1 MCLSKNWWYRDIAWL
16 SLSLCQGLSLCC
28 EVWWQSYRHVE
39 TQVNV
44 NKSQYCFSLT
54 KPANNRFN
62 PNLCTRGG
70 KTQRPA
76 HPSVGVESAH
86 MGRSWTYTHNCC
98 YSSQE
103 VDCATNRRL
112 CLHHGRFWICNN
124 KLCLPLACSYHFNR
138 AMLHAA
144 AVNSTIS
151 SFIQNYHFMNGLCCR
166 HNEAKCQIYSECV
179 NYYTTFQAWCKV
191 YCQSF
196 VSLSTVPQTSPCLFF
211 PHIWPSHALPFCP
224 LQSWQKFLHYKQQ
237 GRERGV
243 CFVSPPFSPK
253 QGQILALVPTYQNR
267 KIRDKQ
273 VRFVDTVWTLLPV
286 FAYTT

>member
-44 NKSQYCFSLT
+44 DKLQYCFSLT

-166 HNEAKCQIYSECV
+166 HNEAKCQIWVLKMTV
-179 NYYTTFQAWCKV
+179 NVSIITQLFKLDAKSIANLLFLFQLCHRPPHVFSSLIFGHPTRFLFAHCSHGKNSFIINSKAREGSLFCILHSAPSKVRSWHWCPPIK
-191 YCQSF
+191 
-196 VSLSTVPQTSPCLFF
+196 
-211 PHIWPSHALPFCP
+211 I
-224 LQSWQKFLHYKQQ
+224 
-237 GRERGV
+237 ER
-243 CFVSPPFSPK
+243 
-253 QGQILALVPTYQNR
+253 
-267 KIRDKQ
+267 
-273 VRFVDTVWTLLPV
+273 
-286 FAYTT
+286 